1 MFFRTY
7 DDCQKGDEEFR
18 IPDFSKTSGRKLGDY
33 EKLDLDGLI
42 KPGVLV
48 SGDDIIIGKVARIS
62 ASTFTEDIEEMSRK
76 KLKCCSVP
84 LKSTESGII
93 DQVILTTN
101 EDN

>member
-1 MFFRTY
+1 M
-7 DDCQKGDEEFR
+7 
-18 IPDFSKTSGRKLGDY
+18 
-33 EKLDLDGLI
+33 
-42 KPGVLV
+42 